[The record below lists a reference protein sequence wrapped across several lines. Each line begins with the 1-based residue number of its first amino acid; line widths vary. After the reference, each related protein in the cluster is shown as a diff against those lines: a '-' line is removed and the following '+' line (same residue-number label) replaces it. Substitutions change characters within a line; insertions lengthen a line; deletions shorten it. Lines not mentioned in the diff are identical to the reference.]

1 MKEPLVKLW
10 TVLLIA
16 MVASAAY
23 GQTDQGLIG
32 GKVKDSSG
40 AIIPG
45 ATVTIKNERTGEER
59 NSLTNDA
66 GDYVF
71 PALRPSEYTIKA
83 TLPGFAPAESK
94 PMQVVV
100 GQRLSVDFT
109 LQPATVSTTVN
120 VEAAVESAVDTS
132 SARMGVN
139 VDLREVQELP
149 VNGRQLSQL
158 YLQAP
163 GAQNTGAGT
172 FGDIRFSGRAVEQNA
187 IRFDGIEA
195 SAIIDASPGNV
206 GGELVSPF
214 RLAEQSR
221 KRSGVP
227 G

>member
-45 ATVTIKNERTGEER
+45 ATVTTKNERTGEER
-59 NSLTNDA
+59 TTLTNDA

-71 PALRPSEYTIKA
+71 PALRPSEYKIKA

-100 GQRLSVDFT
+100 GQKLSVDFT
-109 LQPATVSTTVN
+109 LQPAAVSTTVN
-120 VEAAVESAVDTS
+120 VEAAVETS
-132 SARMGVN
+132 CRHQFGENGCQRGSSGSSGTTCQWTAAFPALPPGPGCTEHRSRHLWRYSLQRAR
-139 VDLREVQELP
+139 
-149 VNGRQLSQL
+149 
-158 YLQAP
+158 
-163 GAQNTGAGT
+163 
-172 FGDIRFSGRAVEQNA
+172 GRAECH
-187 IRFDGIEA
+187 
-195 SAIIDASPGNV
+195 
-206 GGELVSPF
+206 PF
-214 RLAEQSR
+214 
-221 KRSGVP
+221 
-227 G
+227 